1 MNKVVST
8 LFIFLSL
15 AICKVT
21 TYHYDVSFRRLD
33 VGKSTITIEKTDDK
47 IFFSTIL
54 TTNKSFDWLYSIR
67 DTISVVM
74 NSRDWSLL
82 KTRKSIKE
90 GSFKQFHYAEVDT
103 LNQLITYGNKSI
115 PYSDKIYDPLGL
127 LFYLR
132 DRDQSKIK
140 DLVYDVYDSKRKI
153 KIKFDVIDGKE
164 IKFNNVN
171 HRTFFLDPK
180 SVDGKKLLKND
191 GHIRF
196 WFSKEDRSPIQ
207 IQQTTNYGKIIMK
220 LVNVDEE

>member
-1 MNKVVST
+1 MTQLPSFAVEFLFLVLSHLIKFRSVVIS
-8 LFIFLSL
+8 
-15 AICKVT
+15 K
-21 TYHYDVSFRRLD
+21 R
-33 VGKSTITIEKTDDK
+33 
-47 IFFSTIL
+47 
-54 TTNKSFDWLYSIR
+54 TTNNTQHIL
-67 DTISVVM
+67 
-74 NSRDWSLL
+74 
-82 KTRKSIKE
+82 
-90 GSFKQFHYAEVDT
+90 SFKQFHYAEVDT